1 MAGPIML
8 KVIQPNE
15 SPPRIELVEQAKF
28 KELKRPIKIGLVQ
41 ANISFD
47 DENKRQYYLPLSVGY
62 MQAHAQ
68 KHLKNPGDFQFL
80 PPVYKPES
88 KKNTIALA
96 ERMSEAQILAISA
109 YTWNFRFSLFLAEEI
124 KRRNPSC
131 TIVFGGP
138 HVPGVI
144 QRRTSKGLEFFPQ
157 RVEEFH
163 HKYPFIDIACHGEG
177 ENVFVS
183 LLENIEYDWRNIP
196 SVSFIDSNNKFVVT
210 PKAPRIADFDVIP
223 SPYLEGIFEP
233 LINSHPDH
241 KWLVM
246 WETNRGCPFSC
257 SWCDWGSQT
266 AAKIT
271 KFGMERLYKELE
283 WIAQH
288 KIEFVFSAD
297 ANFGLFDRDA
307 DIARYAGEMKKRYGY
322 PHKLSVQNTK
332 NREENSFKVQE
343 ILFDAGL
350 NNGVVM
356 ALQSVNVDTLKAIH
370 RHNIS
375 QESYRRIQQKFKKKG
390 VSSMSELILAQPLET
405 YDSFA
410 DGIQQIIENDQHDR
424 IQFNN
429 LSILPNAELGDPE
442 EQKKFGFEIV
452 EIPVA
457 NIHGTLNKAEDD
469 IEETQELVIATS
481 TCSREDWIRT
491 RAFAWMVG
499 LLYFNKVVQIPTL
512 IMYEHF
518 GIRYRELF
526 ETFSED
532 VLGPEFLVINEV
544 REFFRNKARAIQSG
558 GYEFCNSPE
567 YLNISWPPEE
577 YMLIKLY
584 AEGKLDAFYE
594 EVEKAFKLTL
604 RVKNIAGDTRII
616 ADAVRLNR
624 SLLKLPFQYNDLEIK
639 TDYNIWEFYRSV
651 LLGARV
657 SLTESPAINH
667 INRTNDSWN
676 SFQDWCRRVIW
687 WGNKRGAYL
696 YGNINPLPDL
706 EGHH

>member
-1 MAGPIML
+1 MAEPKML
-8 KVIQPNE
+8 KVIAINE
-15 SPPRIELVEQAKF
+15 SPPPTEQAEQSKLR
-28 KELKRPIKIGLVQ
+28 ELRRPIKVGLVQ
-41 ANISFD
+41 ANVSFD
-47 DENKRQYYLPLSVGY
+47 DENKHQYYLPLSVGY

-68 KHLKNPGDFQFL
+68 KHLKNPKDFQFL
-80 PPVYKPES
+80 TPVYKPEN
-88 KKNTIALA
+88 KNNAIALA
-96 ERMSEAQILAISA
+96 ERLSEAQILAVSA

-131 TIVFGGP
+131 IIVFGGP

-144 QRRTSKGLEFFPQ
+144 QRHRPGGDDFFPE

-163 HKYPFIDIACHGEG
+163 RKYPFIDIACHGEG

-183 LLENIEYDWRNIP
+183 LLENIEYDWRNVP
-196 SVSFIDSNNKFVVT
+196 SVSFIKNDKLVIT
-210 PKAPRIADFDVIP
+210 PKAERIKDLDIIP
-223 SPYLEGIFEP
+223 SPYLEGIFES
-233 LINSHPDH
+233 LMDSADH

-271 KFGMERLYKELE
+271 KFGLERLYKELE

-288 KIEFVFSAD
+288 EIEFVFSAD

-410 DGIQQIIENDQHDR
+410 DGVQQIIENDQHDR

-429 LSILPNAELGDPE
+429 LSLLPNAELGDVE
-442 EQKKFGFEIV
+442 EQRKYGFETV

-457 NIHGTLNKAEDD
+457 NIHGTLNKAEGD

-481 TCSREDWIRT
+481 TCSREDWVRT

-499 LLYFNKVVQIPTL
+499 FLYFNKVVQIPTL

-518 GIRYRELF
+518 GVRYRELF

-532 VLGPEFLVINEV
+532 TLGPKFPLINEV
-544 REFFRNKARAIQSG
+544 REFFRNKARAIQNG
-558 GYEFCNSPE
+558 DYEFCHSSE

-584 AEGKLDAFYE
+584 AEDKLDAFYQ
-594 EVEKAFKLTL
+594 EVQEAFKHILST
-604 RVKNIAGDTRII
+604 KNIANNTRII
-616 ADAVRLNR
+616 EDAVRLNR
-624 SLLKLPFQYNDLEIK
+624 SLLKLPFQYKDLEIK

-651 LLGARV
+651 LLGERV
-657 SLTESPAINH
+657 PLIEMPTVNYID
-667 INRTNDSWN
+667 RTGESWN

-696 YGNINPLPDL
+696 YGNKSVSHDL
-706 EGHH
+706 SGHY

>member
-1 MAGPIML
+1 MAEPKML
-8 KVIQPNE
+8 RVIQPNE
-15 SPPRIELVEQAKF
+15 SPPPINQIEQTKLR
-28 KELKRPIKIGLVQ
+28 ELKRPIKIGLVQ
-41 ANISFD
+41 ANVSFD
-47 DENKRQYYLPLSVGY
+47 DENKRQYYLPLSIGY
-62 MQAHAQ
+62 MQTHAQ
-68 KHLKNPGDFQFL
+68 RYLKNPEDFEFL
-80 PPVYKPES
+80 IQVYKPENR
-88 KKNTIALA
+88 KNTNILA
-96 ERMSEAQILAISA
+96 EKLSEAQIVAFSA
-109 YTWNFRFSLFLAEEI
+109 YTWNFQFSLLMAREI

-131 TIVFGGP
+131 VIVFGGP

-144 QRRTSKGLEFFPQ
+144 QRRMPNGIQFFPE

-163 HKYPFIDIACHGEG
+163 RKYPFIDIACHGEG

-183 LLENIEYDWRNIP
+183 LLENIEHDWRKVP
-196 SVSFIDSNNKFVVT
+196 SISFVDRDDRFVVT
-210 PKAPRIADFDVIP
+210 PKAERIKDLDLIP
-223 SPYLEGIFEP
+223 SPYLEGVFEP

-297 ANFGLFDRDA
+297 ANFGIFDRDA
-307 DIARYAGEMKKRYGY
+307 DIARYAGEMRKKYGY

-332 NREENSFKVQE
+332 NREENSLKVQE
-343 ILFDAGL
+343 ILFDYGL

-356 ALQSVNVDTLKAIH
+356 ALQSVNPNTLKAIH

-390 VSSMSELILAQPLET
+390 VASMSELILAQPLET

-410 DGIQQIIENDQHDR
+410 DGVQQIIENGQHDR

-429 LSILPNAELGDPE
+429 LSLLPNAELGDPE
-442 EQKKFGFEIV
+442 EQKKFGFETV

-457 NIHGTLNKAEDD
+457 NIHGALNKAEDD
-469 IEETQELVIATS
+469 IEETQKLVIGTS
-481 TCSREDWIRT
+481 TCSREDWVRT
-491 RAFAWMVG
+491 RAFAWMAG
-499 LLYFNKVVQIPTL
+499 LLYFNKIAQIPILT
-512 IMYEHF
+512 MYEHF
-518 GIRYRELF
+518 GIKYRELF
-526 ETFSED
+526 EAFSED
-532 VLGPEFLVINEV
+532 TLGPKFPIINEV
-544 REFFRNKARAIQSG
+544 REFFRNKALAIQNG

-577 YMLIKLY
+577 YVLIKLY
-584 AEGKLDAFYE
+584 AEGKLDAFYKE
-594 EVEKAFKLTL
+594 TLMAFELIL
-604 RVKNIAGDTRII
+604 RAKNTPDDTGII
-616 ADAVRLNR
+616 ADAIQLNQN
-624 SLLKLPFQYNDLEIK
+624 LLKLPFQNTDMELK
-639 TDYNIWEFYRSV
+639 TDYNIWEFYCSI
-651 LLGARV
+651 LLGERILLEKKPTV
-657 SLTESPAINH
+657 NYIDRSTESW
-667 INRTNDSWN
+667 D
-676 SFQDWCRRVIW
+676 SFQDWCRKVIW

-696 YGNINPLPDL
+696 YGNKNPMPDMA
-706 EGHH
+706 GHY